1 VFKASPIFGIEYS
14 FEEIP
19 EQGES
24 RSGPQVAEEEDEV
37 VDSGH
42 KSDVFALYCV
52 GNSTEKVKEPVY
64 NEELGL
70 AVEKLPE
77 GMTIQELWSVT

>member
-1 VFKASPIFGIEYS
+1 M
-14 FEEIP
+14 
-19 EQGES
+19 
-24 RSGPQVAEEEDEV
+24 
-37 VDSGH
+37 
-42 KSDVFALYCV
+42 
-52 GNSTEKVKEPVY
+52 KEPVY